1 MRLIEKVSI
10 PVDFDLSFLKI
21 RWSDHIFVKDRG
33 KVLGEGVVYGGDW
46 GKAER
51 LARQMAEM
59 RFEKERG
66 DLRVCEQLFITNQK
80 SDIRNQ
86 ILEIV
91 KRGSNLKLKVGRNV
105 FEDIKVIEF
114 IMKGS
119 DLLKRSDPFTP
130 SVRIDANQG
139 YSLKQLRYIIPTL
152 KEFGIKYVE
161 EPVKVKNLP
170 AAAELLHRY
179 GLKIILDESLMLS
192 RGRVKLGRGDLRD
205 CHVVPLRGTPRND
218 EESIDVI
225 NIKLSRIGDINQA
238 LHLIKVAKK
247 YKKQVVIGCSEELER
262 GMRAIYALG
271 HVAKKSGVLLE
282 VEGFGPLRLR
292 NRNVSIPRW
301 LNRAE
306 NLFIIAFHRI
316 SQYIFDYVTH
326 C

>member
-114 IMKGS
+114 IRRE
-119 DLLKRSDPFTP
+119 LKFPNEI
-130 SVRIDANQG
+130 RIDANQG
-139 YSLKQLRYIIPTL
+139 YSLKQLQYLIPTL
-152 KEFGIKYVE
+152 KELGIEYVE
-161 EPVKVKNLP
+161 EPVKVKDLP
-170 AAAELLHRY
+170 AAVDLLHRY
-179 GLKIILDESLMLS
+179 
-192 RGRVKLGRGDLRD
+192 
-205 CHVVPLRGTPRND
+205 
-218 EESIDVI
+218 
-225 NIKLSRIGDINQA
+225 
-238 LHLIKVAKK
+238 
-247 YKKQVVIGCSEELER
+247 
-262 GMRAIYALG
+262 
-271 HVAKKSGVLLE
+271 
-282 VEGFGPLRLR
+282 
-292 NRNVSIPRW
+292 
-301 LNRAE
+301 
-306 NLFIIAFHRI
+306 
-316 SQYIFDYVTH
+316 
-326 C
+326 

>member
-10 PVDFDLSFLKI
+10 PVNFDLSFLKI
-21 RWSDHIFVKDRG
+21 RWSDHVFAKEDGRV
-33 KVLGEGVVYGGDW
+33 VGEGVVYGGDW

-205 CHVVPLRGTPRND
+205 CHVVPPWGTPRND

-225 NIKLSRIGDINQA
+225 NLKLSRIGDINQA

-271 HVAKKSGVLLE
+271 HVAKKSRVLLE